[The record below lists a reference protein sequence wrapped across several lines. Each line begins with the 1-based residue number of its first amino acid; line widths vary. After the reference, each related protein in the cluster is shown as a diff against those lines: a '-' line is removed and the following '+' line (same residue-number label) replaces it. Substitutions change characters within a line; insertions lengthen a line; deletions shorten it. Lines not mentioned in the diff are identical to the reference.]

1 MLTLLKAANLAIKT
15 EPPFPDTA
23 VKSVDPNKQI
33 ENINTFCDLHSFRY
47 VWLPFLRTSM
57 SQLGNQNR
65 MTGPLRLGTGQL
77 GMPHNQ

>member
-33 ENINTFCDLHSFRY
+33 ENINTF
-47 VWLPFLRTSM
+47 
-57 SQLGNQNR
+57 
-65 MTGPLRLGTGQL
+65 
-77 GMPHNQ
+77 